1 MSKITTV
8 DALPSVPVET
18 SADAFNVVTLDA
30 PIMRGNTTITQITVN
45 KPNTGA
51 LRGAKLQA
59 LLDTDVDALIRVLPR
74 VTTPNLTV
82 PEINNLEP
90 ADIYALSQALA
101 LFFLTELGAVRFPDS
116 LTVDDLIA
124 DIAITF
130 HWPPSA
136 TEEMSLG
143 ELLEWRHKAI
153 IRNGGSDE

>member
-101 LFFLTELGAVRFPDS
+101 LFFLPNSVR
-116 LTVDDLIA
+116 
-124 DIAITF
+124 
-130 HWPPSA
+130 
-136 TEEMSLG
+136 
-143 ELLEWRHKAI
+143 
-153 IRNGGSDE
+153 SDFLAA